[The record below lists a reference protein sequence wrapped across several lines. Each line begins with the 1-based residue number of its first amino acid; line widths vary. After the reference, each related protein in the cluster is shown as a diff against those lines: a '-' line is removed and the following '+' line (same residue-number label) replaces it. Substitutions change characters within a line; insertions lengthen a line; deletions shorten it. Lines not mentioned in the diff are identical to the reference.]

1 MVGTEVPGKLCKI
14 TAPHQLAMGVKASL
28 ILSSN
33 PGPCAAAL
41 QEDSKTKR
49 REKIDLE
56 NERSFISFLLFYA
69 IS

>member
-1 MVGTEVPGKLCKI
+1 
-14 TAPHQLAMGVKASL
+14 MGVKASL